1 MRKAQMKASL
11 VALSSSIL
19 FSTIISV
26 NVQAQTSE
34 HLLLVHGANFTADA
48 WNGVRDQ
55 LKGKLNTV
63 AVNLPG
69 RQDNFVPSKV
79 SLEISA
85 AKLCSELALLEG
97 DKTVAAHSQAGAVVN
112 AALALCPDPSLTK
125 IVYVTAVSPF
135 NGESAFDLLSKQDE
149 SNYFSGISYNKDIG
163 LLEISDSEGFANSF
177 APKANDS
184 QRNWLKN
191 HAVAEPSALGGHKM
205 LLDEAQFKTIKKY
218 YVFAEQDKVISL
230 ASQKKIADRLD
241 LTASYTL
248 DSGHLP
254 MLTHAT
260 ELAALLQKIAVE

>member
-1 MRKAQMKASL
+1 MKVSL
-11 VALSSSIL
+11 AALSVSVL
-19 FSTIISV
+19 CSTIISV
-26 NVQAQTSE
+26 NAQAQTNE
-34 HLLLVHGANFTADA
+34 NLLLVHGANFTADS
-48 WNGVRDQ
+48 WNGVREQ
-55 LKGKLNTV
+55 LKGELNTV

-97 DKTVAAHSQAGAVVN
+97 DKTVAVHSQAGAVVN
-112 AALALCPDPSLTK
+112 AALALCPDPGLTK

-135 NGESAFDLLSKQDE
+135 NGESAFELLSKQDE
-149 SNYFSGISYNKDIG
+149 SNYFSGVSYNKAIG

-177 APKANDS
+177 APKANAS
-184 QRNWLKN
+184 QKDWLKN
-191 HAVAEPSALGGHKM
+191 HAVSEPSALGGNKM

-230 ASQKKIADRLD
+230 ASQKKIAGRLN

-260 ELAALLQKIAVE
+260 ELAAVLQKIAAE